1 MVEEPVKIVISELPK
16 KHLMRWDY
24 IDKAGTGSRF
34 VELDLAKSKMTMHFG
49 EDPDEHLRVTGL
61 DRFASEGLGEF
72 SAVLTNSDSK
82 GKKSIQRVT
91 FHLAPNSFNYE
102 WEMTSDGQNYKTYS
116 AFALK
121 REVSISAPGKPE

>member
-1 MVEEPVKIVISELPK
+1 MKIVISELPK

-24 IDKAGTGSRF
+24 IDNAGKGSRF
-34 VELDLAKSKMTMHFG
+34 VALNLSKSEMTMHFG

-72 SAVLTNSDSK
+72 SAFRANSDSK
-82 GKKSIQRVT
+82 GKKSIDRVT

-102 WEMTSDGQNYKTYS
+102 WEVTSDGQSYKTYS

-121 REVSISAPGKPE
+121 REVSSSAPRKPE